1 MRADGR
7 GAGAGGGGGGGAG
20 PGRPGE
26 AAAAE
31 RAVRGAVR
39 RALEQALPLA
49 NPDTRGYS
57 EESVL
62 AELESLE
69 PPLELLFEAAG
80 AEAGAER
87 ARGEGDGDSD
97 GDGDG
102 EGAGPAPERV
112 LFRAFGEILVDLG
125 AAEDDAEARDFCGCL
140 ARHLRAAQEALAAEF
155 GDAGDEGLC
164 ELCDR
169 CTPLTRHHLVP
180 RTLHK
185 EFRKLGWTKRD
196 LEFGVA
202 MLCRPC
208 HSAVHR
214 HATERE
220 LAEEYNTVEK
230 LLEHEKIHAFAR
242 YASQQ
247 KAPPA
252 ARGHDNRLQYKR

>member
-1 MRADGR
+1 MGGGR
-7 GAGAGGGGGGGAG
+7 GGAGGAGGGGGAAG
-20 PGRPGE
+20 PPE
-26 AAAAE
+26 AAEAAE

-49 NPDTRGYS
+49 DPATRGYS

-80 AEAGAER
+80 AEAG
-87 ARGEGDGDSD
+87 EGAAGSEGGGDSD

-102 EGAGPAPERV
+102 GCPPPERV
-112 LFRAFGEILVDLG
+112 LFRAFGEVLVGLG
-125 AAEDDAEARDFCGCL
+125 AAEDDAEARDFCDCL
-140 ARHLRAAQEALAAEF
+140 ARHLRAALEALAAEF

-164 ELCDR
+164 ELCER
-169 CTPLTRHHLVP
+169 STPLTRHHLVP

-185 EFRKLGWTKRD
+185 EFRKMGWTKKD

-220 LAEEYNTVEK
+220 LAEVYNTVEK
-230 LLEHEKIHAFAR
+230 LLEHEQIHAFAR
-242 YASQQ
+242 WASQQ